1 MDATL
6 AKGGIK
12 TKKPNNLWARIYKCR
27 FLYLI
32 MFPVFVF
39 YFIFRYLPM
48 WGLLIVFQEYRP
60 FLGLRGSSWVGFAH
74 FQSFLTN
81 PIFWNVVANTIV
93 LSIYGILFVFPAP
106 IILALMLNEVRNMK
120 FKRTIQTISYLP
132 FFISTVVI
140 VSLVTGILS
149 PTTGPIAQVYRSL
162 GMQPVHFLASV
173 EYFRAIFTLSDVWR
187 TIGFSSII
195 YLAALSGIDPSLY
208 EAATIDGA
216 GRFKQMLHITVPG
229 IMPTV
234 VILLILRV
242 GAMME
247 TNFEM
252 AFLLGNPANRPNA
265 DVIATYVFRT
275 GIHQSNFS
283 FAAAVGLFNSLVALV
298 LVWGTN
304 RLSSKLTGNSLW

>member
-1 MDATL
+1 MGASL
-6 AKGGIK
+6 KKNGIVK
-12 TKKPNNLWARIYKCR
+12 RKPNSLWARIYKCR

-32 MFPVFVF
+32 LSPVFIF

-48 WGLLIVFQEYRP
+48 WGLLIVFQDYRP
-60 FLGLRGSSWVGFAH
+60 FLGLRGSSWVGLAH
-74 FQSFLTN
+74 FQSFMTN
-81 PIFWNVVANTIV
+81 PIFWNVVVNTIV

-106 IILALMLNEVRNMK
+106 IILALMLNEVKNVA
-120 FKRTIQTISYLP
+120 FKRVVQTISYLP

-149 PTTGPIAQVYRSL
+149 PSTGPIAQIYRAL
-162 GMQPVHFLASV
+162 DMQPVHFLASV
-173 EYFRAIFTLSDVWR
+173 EHFRTIFTAADIWR

-195 YLAALSGIDPSLY
+195 YLAALSGIDQQLY

-216 GRFKQMLHITVPG
+216 GRFKQMLHITIPG

-234 VILLILRV
+234 IILLILRV

-304 RLSSKLTGNSLW
+304 RLSRQFTGNSLW

>member
-1 MDATL
+1 MQ
-6 AKGGIK
+6 
-12 TKKPNNLWARIYKCR
+12 KKNQLWARIYKCR

-32 MFPVFVF
+32 FLPVFI
-39 YFIFRYLPM
+39 YFVIFRYMPM
-48 WGLLIVFQEYRP
+48 WGLLIVFQDFRP
-60 FLGLRGSSWVGFAH
+60 FLGFFGSNWVGLEH

-81 PIFWNVVANTIV
+81 PAFWNVVANTVI
-93 LSIYGILFVFPAP
+93 LSIYGVIFVFPAP
-106 IILALMLNEVRNMK
+106 IILALMLNEVRNMA
-120 FKRTIQTISYLP
+120 FKRVVQTISYLP

-140 VSLVTGILS
+140 VSLVTSILS
-149 PTTGPIAQVYRSL
+149 PSTGPVAQAYRAM

-173 EYFRAIFTLSDVWR
+173 EYFRTIFTSADVWR

-195 YLAALSGIDPSLY
+195 YLAALSGIDQQLY

-216 GRFKQMLHITVPG
+216 GRFKQLLHITVPG

-242 GAMME
+242 GTFMD

-252 AFLLGNPANRPNA
+252 AFLLGNAANRPNA
-265 DVIATYVFRT
+265 DVIATFVFRT

-283 FAAAVGLFNSLVALV
+283 FGAAVGLFNSLVALV

-304 RLSSKLTGNSLW
+304 KLSAKATGNSLW